1 MQVKIKKFVINMNV
15 KANGI
20 EFEVRKPDGSTQIGD
35 CVLTMTGLVW
45 CKGRKGKKNGIRI
58 SWEEFME
65 ILKSG
70 EAKNAALKAARKVCI
85 S

>member
-1 MQVKIKKFVINMNV
+1 MQVKIKKFVIDMNV

-35 CVLTMTGLVW
+35 CFLTMTGLVW
-45 CKGRKGKKNGIRI
+45 CKGRKGKKNGINI

-65 ILKSG
+65 IMKSK
-70 EAKNAALKAARKVCI
+70 EAKKAALRAANSV
-85 S
+85 